1 MKKPTKDQ
9 IAAEIA
15 ALKKL
20 KPVGPFARKTAETIS
35 VALDTLAGE
44 VDETAE
50 EFNDLTEDQ
59 RDVYYTARNWL
70 NGEDSHKPSEDWDG
84 LCA

>member
-20 KPVGPFARKTAETIS
+20 KPVGPFARKTAELIA
-35 VALDTLAGE
+35 VALDALNGQ

-50 EFNDLTEDQ
+50 EFEELTEYQ

-70 NGEDSHKPSEDWDG
+70 NGEAWQKPSEDWDG